1 MHVILYK
8 TSSPP
13 NKVKKTLSAKKELEG
28 VIFYDEGSLNLVSP
42 KIRLEYAE
50 DASDLALYNY
60 CYIPKLERYYYITNM
75 QAEGSL
81 VVVTCECDVLMSF
94 QSDILNSTQYVL
106 RSETLR
112 SPYLVDNQIP
122 IRSDKSYHQK
132 VFGADVFNKS
142 CPYVILE
149 TIGKG
154 GTVV

>member
-1 MHVILYK
+1 MNVILYK
-8 TSSPP
+8 TSAPP
-13 NKVKKTLSAKKELEG
+13 NKVKKSLSSKKELEG
-28 VIFYDEGSLNLVSP
+28 VIFYDSDSLNLVSP

-60 CYIPKLERYYYITNM
+60 CYIPKLGRYYFITNM
-75 QAEGSL
+75 QAEGGL
-81 VVVTCECDVLMSF
+81 VVVTCQCDVLMSF
-94 QSDILNSTQYVL
+94 QSDILKSTQYVL

-122 IRSDKSYHQK
+122 IRSDKYYHQD
-132 VFGADVFNKS
+132 VFGIDVFNKN

-149 TIGKG
+149 TTGKG